1 MACAC
6 KVNQQLSYMQK
17 MYGNRQLNSSEP
29 KTHIVQDI
37 KVFFHKLGL
46 MLLLIP
52 LMPLMFIFLV
62 GRSIFRKTPLKIDDL
77 FFRNKKN

>member
-1 MACAC
+1 MGCAC

-17 MYGNRQLNSSEP
+17 MYGDRKPNSSEP
-29 KTHIVQDI
+29 KTHIAQDI
-37 KVFFHKLGL
+37 RVFFHKVGL

-52 LMPLMFIFLV
+52 LMPLMFIFRV
-62 GRSIFRKTPLKIDDL
+62 GRSISRKTLLKIDDL

>member
-17 MYGNRQLNSSEP
+17 MYGDKKPNSSEP
-29 KTHIVQDI
+29 KTHIAQDI

-62 GRSIFRKTPLKIDDL
+62 GRSIFRKTPLKIDNL